1 MPARMFSDAYA
12 VDRIA
17 VAEQRGDEREIRLWS
32 ALLKV
37 PAGER
42 ERIWDGAFSV
52 SCGYRAFR
60 GRGVPGPTR
69 SDPARFVVE
78 VEERV
83 TRYLT
88 DPPAEV
94 RVPRPRYGKC
104 ACGRGAVI
112 GVIPG
117 PAGGRPVCQE
127 CYQEACREYAARQ
140 EQWSQQAQGFLER
153 YGVEVPK

>member
-1 MPARMFSDAYA
+1 MTARMFSDAYA
-12 VDRIA
+12 VDQIA
-17 VAEQRGDEREIRLWS
+17 LAEQRGDVRQVRVWS

-37 PAGER
+37 PAEAR
-42 ERIWDGAFSV
+42 ERIWDGAYTV
-52 SCGYRAFR
+52 SCEFRTVR

-88 DPPAEV
+88 APAEV

-104 ACGRGAVI
+104 GCGRGDVI

-140 EQWSQQAQGFLER
+140 EVAS
-153 YGVEVPK
+153 